1 MSIQH
6 TVLTL
11 MRDYGLVPSTFIN
24 THSERISIVVIPPEL
39 GTWKIYNQEYW
50 GIGNVLE
57 ASSGTTLKHFTL
69 TCVSPF

>member
-1 MSIQH
+1 MDWCFQPLSTH
-6 TVLTL
+6 TVKE
-11 MRDYGLVPSTFIN
+11 YPF
-24 THSERISIVVIPPEL
+24 VVIPPEL